1 MGSNLAI
8 PLGRRGFLR
17 YAGSPVGNLT
27 PDFVGQ
33 ECFDTTN
40 LVWYVAS
47 ATTSTAWRLK
57 IQGSFDSSGNLV
69 SFTGTSSTTAIAAR
83 PSVGYHFH
91 GWAPN
96 QQSSADVK
104 FWDISGSLNDGVF
117 QTHLTAANAWA
128 NAGFLTQA
136 DPSGAG
142 NLLLTA
148 IPATSWSY
156 SAGDSLFIFWKGMAT
171 PEGSDMPIMGNTTGS
186 SANGFRI
193 MVTSAGKAKFNCYQ
207 ASGALSNFGGTSG
220 NTVFEAATS
229 HSFAVAV
236 DGVTGKHCYW
246 GDGARDSSYGSGFL
260 TLGSNGIIDTLSATT
275 IKHGGD
281 GGTTASVQNGV
292 ACKTQALVILAGRRG
307 LGTPVVADLDL
318 LVANLHRSPR
328 TLVGATSW

>member
-1 MGSNLAI
+1 MPGLSPTQGLECSDFI
-8 PLGRRGFLR
+8 K
-17 YAGSPVGNLT
+17 YAGSPVGVLT
-27 PDFVGQ
+27 PNFVGQ
-33 ECFDTTN
+33 RCQDTTTG
-40 LVWYVAS
+40 LFYVAQ
-47 ATTSTAWRLK
+47 TTA
-57 IQGSFDSSGNLV
+57 SSGWALQAVIARNSQGQTIGV
-69 SFTGTSSTTAIAAR
+69 SDGSTTYPLA
-83 PSVGYHFH
+83 PSYGYHFH
-91 GWAPN
+91 GYAPD
-96 QQSSADVK
+96 QYASADVK
-104 FWDISGSLNDGVF
+104 FWDRSGQLNDATF
-117 QTHLTAANAWA
+117 QTNLTAANAWA

-246 GDGARDSSYGSGFL
+246 GDGSRDSSYGSGFL

>member
-1 MGSNLAI
+1 ML
-8 PLGRRGFLR
+8 P
-17 YAGSPVGNLT
+17 T
-27 PDFVGQ
+27 PF
-33 ECFDTTN
+33 
-40 LVWYVAS
+40 AKK
-47 ATTSTAWRLK
+47 ATGVQFAY
-57 IQGSFDSSGNLV
+57 DSSGRIV
-69 SFTGTSSTTAIAAR
+69 GVAR
-83 PSVGYHFH
+83 PSSSTPIDLLASYGYHFH

-207 ASGALSNFGGTSG
+207 ASGALSNYGGTSG

-318 LVANLHRSPR
+318 LVANLHRNPSS
-328 TLVGATSW
+328 LVSASNW